1 MRDPAGEKES
11 VMTPQSDASRPVL
24 PGTDMA
30 EISKMYQEGIV
41 AGVIGAATIAIWFL
55 ILDTISG
62 RPLYTPNVL
71 GTALFRRG
79 EMLATPESLP
89 ISFEMVLMYTWIH
102 GLIFAFLGG
111 LASRLLRLAERNPNY
126 GFGILLLFVVFE
138 FGFLM
143 ITTLV
148 EERILR
154 ALSWQSILFGNLL
167 AAAAMAGYFWR
178 KHPHLE
184 IRP

>member
-1 MRDPAGEKES
+1 M
-11 VMTPQSDASRPVL
+11 VTQSDLISPVL
-24 PGTDMA
+24 QGSDTA
-30 EISKMYQEGIV
+30 ELSRLYQEGIV

-55 ILDTISG
+55 ILDTING
-62 RPLYTPNVL
+62 QPLYTPTVL

-79 EMLATPESLP
+79 ESLASPESLP
-89 ISFEMVLMYTWIH
+89 VSFEMVLMYTWIH

-111 LASRLLRLAERNPNY
+111 LASRLLRLAERNPNL

-138 FGFLM
+138 FGFLVVA
-143 ITTLV
+143 TLF

-154 ALSWQSILFGNLL
+154 ALSWQAILVGNLL

-178 KHPHLE
+178 RHPHLE